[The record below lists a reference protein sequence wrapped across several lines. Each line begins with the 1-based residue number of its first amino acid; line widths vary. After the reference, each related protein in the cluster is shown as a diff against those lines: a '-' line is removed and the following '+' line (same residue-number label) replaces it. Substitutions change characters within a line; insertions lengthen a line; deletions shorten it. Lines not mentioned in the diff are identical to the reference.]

1 MASAQEVK
9 KLRQETG
16 AGFLN
21 CKQALE
27 SSKDFQSAIDW
38 LKKKGL
44 SQALKKSQRQAKEGL
59 VFSYIHGEG
68 RMGVMLE
75 VNSETDFVSRNDQFK
90 KFVKDLALHIVAMN
104 PLYIKEEDIPPELL
118 EKEKSIFLEQARSKN
133 PKMAE
138 RISEGLYKKWL
149 GEKCLLYQEFVR
161 ESSESK
167 QTVETALKSLIALV
181 GENIVIRRFVRFV
194 LGETNAKNSN

>member
-9 KLRQETG
+9 KLRQQTG

-27 SSKDFQSAIDW
+27 SSNNFQEAIQW

-68 RMGVMLE
+68 RIGVMLE
-75 VNSETDFVSRNDQFK
+75 VNSETDFVSRNNQFK

-104 PLYIKEEDIPPELL
+104 PLYIKEQDIPADVIEQ
-118 EKEKSIFLEQARSKN
+118 EKKAFREQAQLKN
-133 PKMAE
+133 SKMAE

-149 GEKCLLYQEFVR
+149 SENCLLYQEFVR
-161 ESSESK
+161 ESAESK
-167 QTVETALKSLIALV
+167 QTVETALKSLIVLV

-194 LGETNAKNSN
+194 LGENEENSK